1 VTPRPLRAGVNNL
14 ILNLDE
20 PSTAVN
26 QVVQLKI
33 GRALKTAVRFA
44 INSTLGIAGLIDVA
58 SAGGLKRR
66 PADFG
71 QTLGRYGAKP
81 GPYVMVPFL
90 GPSNVRDGFGRLVDT
105 FTDPVGFVIG
115 GIFSSPGG
123 AARFAT
129 AGVNWREQNDGTM
142 SAIYGA
148 SDPMPLPARPM
159 ASGVQPLFR
168 TPRVRPLHCRISDSV
183 FLSQCCKSGSAR
195 NIHGSARFVGIDQT
209 PCRGQGEP

>member
-71 QTLGRYGAKP
+71 QTLGRYGQSRVHMSWCP
-81 GPYVMVPFL
+81 SLGRRMCVMGL
-90 GPSNVRDGFGRLVDT
+90 GVWWIRSPIRWAL
-105 FTDPVGFVIG
+105 
-115 GIFSSPGG
+115 SSAASFPRR
-123 AARFAT
+123 AARRA
-129 AGVNWREQNDGTM
+129 
-142 SAIYGA
+142 
-148 SDPMPLPARPM
+148 LPRRA
-159 ASGVQPLFR
+159 
-168 TPRVRPLHCRISDSV
+168 
-183 FLSQCCKSGSAR
+183 
-195 NIHGSARFVGIDQT
+195 
-209 PCRGQGEP
+209 